1 MTAVAAVVAAVA
13 LLATYLTWTAERI
26 DRLNV
31 RVERADASLDAQ
43 LVRRAA
49 AAQALV
55 TAAAAAGDLPETAAA
70 HVRSLATTARQHDG
84 DRWAIENT
92 LTRAV
97 TDTVHRLRSAGAAG
111 APRGLPAELT
121 ELVEASERV
130 DLARSFYNQA
140 VRDARELRARV
151 VPRLLRLHG
160 RAGLPRFIELADT
173 TLPEFAD
180 DTAFR
185 ADLP

>member
-1 MTAVAAVVAAVA
+1 VTAVAAVVAVVA

-31 RVERADASLDAQ
+31 RVEKADATLDAQ

-55 TAAAAAGDLPETAAA
+55 TSAAAAGDLPDGAVAA
-70 HVRSLATTARQHDG
+70 VRSLATSARQHDG
-84 DRWAIENT
+84 DRWATENA

-97 TDTVHRLRSAGAAG
+97 ADAVQGLRARAAESDASSAAAAG
-111 APRGLPAELT
+111 ESRLPAELA
-121 ELVEASERV
+121 ELADASERV

-140 VRDARELRARV
+140 VRDTRELRARL

-160 RAGLPRFIELADT
+160 RAGLPAFIELDDT
-173 TLPEFAD
+173 TLQ
-180 DTAFR
+180 
-185 ADLP
+185 